1 MNKNIPYE
9 TLVSLSDAVMN
20 LYEKVASSIVSV
32 QSETSGIGSGVVWDT
47 NGYIIT
53 CSHIIKRFD
62 EIEVGLNDMRT
73 ISAKVIGNDP
83 HSDVALLKI
92 EKMDSTLK
100 PIEIIDTE
108 NLKAGQFVLA
118 LANPY
123 GDHPSI
129 TQGIITSSRNSIRGL
144 EGRTMDNVVIT
155 DTRLNP
161 GYSGGPLI
169 DVQGRMIG
177 LNIAYVSSRG
187 IAIRV
192 SKVKSIIDKLVE
204 HGKIKRAYLGIVSN
218 TISIPEEVAKEQLGR
233 TQDNGLIVLSVGK
246 NTPAKKAGLLLGD
259 VIIKFAK
266 EPVNSLYDLEKLLTQ
281 EVIGKSI
288 ELTILRGEKLIELT
302 ITPGELS

>member
-233 TQDNGLIVLSVGK
+233 TQDNGLIVLSVEK

>member
-9 TLVSLSDAVMN
+9 TLVSLSDAIMN
-20 LYEKVASSIVSV
+20 VYEKVASSIVSV

-47 NGYIIT
+47 NGYIVT
-53 CSHIIKRFD
+53 CSHIIKRLD

-73 ISAKVIGNDP
+73 IPAKVIGNDP

-169 DVQGRMIG
+169 DVEGRMIG
-177 LNIAYVSSRG
+177 LNIAYISSRG

-192 SKVKSIIDKLVE
+192 SKVKSIVDKLAE
-204 HGKIKRAYLGIVSN
+204 HGKIKRAFLGIVSN